1 MFDGVGDDALTDLAA
16 IRDRFVE
23 TNGEHP
29 MSGADEAHV
38 RQHFRPVTAEQ
49 VADIAAGRRP
59 LPSYLLPD
67 GTLMLADI
75 DECLGAA
82 GGADH
87 LHDWFVAFWP
97 GDPATAEEE
106 WDFFMSGQHV
116 CLRHLNPLS
125 IRRTAVLVEQARA
138 AVDVL
143 RADPRDEVA
152 QGSLGEAVDG
162 AVGTV
167 GLDELLL
174 PTIGHD
180 RRRFAMPS
188 TRDIWVDAVR
198 AEFHHP
204 QPPQLPIRTERLT
217 LRRADPADAA
227 GSARAWADAGFVEY
241 LLNPLKNPAEVTFE
255 NYQRT
260 RPLDPAE
267 PHRMLALAIDHE
279 GTAIGNVVLFFEGA
293 GTSCMEIGWTLH
305 PWAAGQG
312 LATEAARAML
322 RLAFE
327 HYGVRRVVAN
337 LDALNERSAEMCER
351 LGMRR
356 EVHRLAD
363 FWSKGR
369 WTDSYEYALLRSEW
383 EAQQD

>member
-1 MFDGVGDDALTDLAA
+1 
-16 IRDRFVE
+16 
-23 TNGEHP
+23 
-29 MSGADEAHV
+29 
-38 RQHFRPVTAEQ
+38 
-49 VADIAAGRRP
+49 
-59 LPSYLLPD
+59 
-67 GTLMLADI
+67 
-75 DECLGAA
+75 
-82 GGADH
+82 
-87 LHDWFVAFWP
+87 
-97 GDPATAEEE
+97 
-106 WDFFMSGQHV
+106 MSGQYV

-125 IRRTAVLVEQARA
+125 IRRKAVLVEQARV

-143 RADPRDEVA
+143 RDDPRDEVA

-174 PTIGHD
+174 PTIGYD
-180 RRRFAMPS
+180 RRRFGMPS

-198 AEFHHP
+198 AEFHRP

-217 LRRADPADAA
+217 LRRAVPADAPA
-227 GSARAWADAGFVEY
+227 TARAWADADFAEY
-241 LLNPLKNPAEVTFE
+241 LLNPSENTAEVTFE

-260 RPLDPAE
+260 QAARPRRAA
-267 PHRMLALAIDHE
+267 PHARAWRWSTRGRRSATSCCSSRDR
-279 GTAIGNVVLFFEGA
+279 A
-293 GTSCMEIGWTLH
+293 TSCMEIGWTLH
-305 PWAAGQG
+305 PWAAGRG
-312 LATEAARAML
+312 LATEGARAML

-337 LDALNERSAEMCER
+337 LDALNERSAAMCER

-369 WTDSYEYALLRSEW
+369 WTDSYEYAILRSEW

>member
-1 MFDGVGDDALTDLAA
+1 MTDTSNDLAA
-16 IRDRFVE
+16 IRTRFVE
-23 TNGEHP
+23 VNGEHP
-29 MSGADEAHV
+29 MTEADEAHV
-38 RQHFRPVTAEQ
+38 REHFRPATGDQ
-49 VADIAAGRRP
+49 LADIAAGRRP
-59 LPSYLLPD
+59 LPSYLLAD
-67 GTLMLADI
+67 GTPMLVDI
-75 DECLGAA
+75 DECVGAA
-82 GGADH
+82 GGTEH
-87 LHDWFVAFWP
+87 LHDWFIAFWP
-97 GDPATAEEE
+97 DDPATAEEE
-106 WDFFMSGQHV
+106 WADLMSGRYV

-125 IRRTAVLVEQARA
+125 IRRKAVLVEQARV

-143 RADPRDEVA
+143 RRDPRDEVA

-162 AVGTV
+162 AVGAV

-174 PTIGHD
+174 PTTGYD

-198 AEFHHP
+198 AEFHSP

-217 LRRADPADAA
+217 LRRAVPADAPA
-227 GSARAWADAGFVEY
+227 TARAWADAGYVEY
-241 LLNPLKNPAEVTFE
+241 LLNPEQNAAEVTFQ

-260 RPLDPAE
+260 QPLDPAK
-267 PHRMLALAIDHE
+267 PHRMLALAMEHE
-279 GTAIGNVVLFFEGA
+279 GTAIGNVVLFFDGA
-293 GTSCMEIGWTLH
+293 GTSCMEIGWTLY

-337 LDALNERSAEMCER
+337 LDALNVRSAAMCER

-363 FWSKGR
+363 FWCKGR
-369 WTDSYEYALLRSEW
+369 WTDSYEYAILRSEW
-383 EAQQD
+383 EAQQAEHV